1 MIPKPLRIPK
11 NLFNTKGVFYHGKIF
26 TLKVSVN
33 PQNEKTLISTSVSK
47 KVTPS
52 AVVRNKIRRRTYS
65 AVTPFIIMLP
75 KKSLLFFQ
83 AKKGAEKATFEEIK
97 NEIEKLLHYTK

>member
-1 MIPKPLRIPK
+1 MIPKLLRIPK

-26 TLKVSVN
+26 TLKVSPN

-47 KVTPS
+47 KVASS

-65 AVTPFIIMLP
+65 IITPLTSNLP

-83 AKKGAEKATFEEIK
+83 AKKGAEQATFEEIK
-97 NEIEKLLHYTK
+97 NEVEKLLQHVK